1 MEAIDTRTAHPHV
14 RKDRL
19 HSDIVDKGILLQGQV
34 GTVCALEYLK
44 AHSIAV
50 DIIQRVLTGP
60 ARRRPVQ

>member
-1 MEAIDTRTAHPHV
+1 MEAIDTRTAHSHA

-44 AHSIAV
+44 GHGVRV
-50 DIIQRVLTGP
+50 DVIQRVLAGP
-60 ARRRPVQ
+60 ERRRKMQ